1 MAKTYEYIIVL
12 KKNSSN
18 RVDMI
23 SQLMLLL
30 SLIGFIGTA
39 ITHPNNSIRPILMSL
54 LIVGWWIFCYLQQK
68 RNIAPSYRLALLF
81 AAIGWYFQKDGLW
94 IAFIYLMAAL
104 LEKQVK
110 FPQEIA
116 FDEEEIVFNS
126 FPKKRHQWNELNNAV
141 LKDGIL
147 TLDFKNNRIFQKEVN
162 AEVSAEIEKEFTQ
175 FAQKL
180 ITPAN

>member
-1 MAKTYEYIIVL
+1 
-12 KKNSSN
+12 
-18 RVDMI
+18 
-23 SQLMLLL
+23 
-30 SLIGFIGTA
+30 
-39 ITHPNNSIRPILMSL
+39 
-54 LIVGWWIFCYLQQK
+54 
-68 RNIAPSYRLALLF
+68 
-81 AAIGWYFQKDGLW
+81 
-94 IAFIYLMAAL
+94 MAAL

-126 FPKKRHQWNELNNAV
+126 FPKKKHQWNELNNAI

-162 AEVSAEIEKEFTQ
+162 ATVSTEVEQEFTQ

>member
-1 MAKTYEYIIVL
+1 MVKTYEYIIVL
-12 KKNSSN
+12 KKNSNN
-18 RVDMI
+18 RVDII

-39 ITHPNNSIRPILMSL
+39 IANPNNSIRPILISL
-54 LIVGWWIFCYLQQK
+54 LIIGWWIFCYLQQK
-68 RNIAPSYRLALLF
+68 RNITPSYRLALLF

-110 FPQEIA
+110 FPQEVA
-116 FDEEEIVFNS
+116 FDAEEIVFNS
-126 FPKKRHQWNELNNAV
+126 FPKKRHLWSELSNAI

-162 AEVSAEIEKEFTQ
+162 AAVSEDIEKEFTQ

-180 ITPAN
+180 ITPA

>member
-1 MAKTYEYIIVL
+1 MVKTYEYIIVL
-12 KKNSSN
+12 KKNNQN
-18 RVDMI
+18 RVNII
-23 SQLMLLL
+23 SQLMILL
-30 SLIGFIGTA
+30 SVIGLIVTA
-39 ITHPNNSIRPILMSL
+39 IANPSNSIRPILISL

-68 RNIAPSYRLALLF
+68 RNVDPSYRLALLL

-126 FPKKRHQWNELNNAV
+126 FPKKRHQWVEFNNAI

-162 AEVSAEIEKEFTQ
+162 AAVSEDIEKEFNQ

-180 ITPAN
+180 IIPA